1 MQWYLPITI
10 IPGVALLVLSTSNFI
25 IALVGE
31 IRSLQ
36 INLDESTNKAIIS
49 KKISQLRLLSNAI
62 ISLYI
67 SMGLMTLSGM
77 ILAWQSDQSTS
88 VSKTPMVILGVGLF
102 CLFAAVALLILY
114 AIRAVKIRQ
123 AQFST
128 FE

>member
-1 MQWYLPITI
+1 
-10 IPGVALLVLSTSNFI
+10 VLSTSNFI

-36 INLDESTNKAIIS
+36 IDPDVSAKKAIIS

-67 SMGLMTLSGM
+67 SMGLMTLSAM
-77 ILAWQSDQSTS
+77 ILAWHTGQSTS
-88 VSKTPMVILGVGLF
+88 ESKIPMVILGVGLF

-123 AQFST
+123 EQFT
-128 FE
+128 TIK